1 MTHVHLE
8 QCKNLLQI
16 GATMVIWQTRLTN
29 MWTVRKA
36 LQPPCSRLCVT
47 SLVLR
52 RCRGTEGSSGKRDSI
67 EHPANTCS
75 NCPGSIR
82 CWVDMLTAAKREA
95 SASTAHFAP
104 RPMHPFINWINPSRR
119 HGHAPDLHS
128 TAQSISLESITRS
141 VLTRTERFG
150 SCTYLHHRHS
160 IIDLLTVELI
170 RSYPGS

>member
-8 QCKNLLQI
+8 QYKNLLQS
-16 GATMVIWQTRLTN
+16 GAAIAVWQTRLTN
-29 MWTVRKA
+29 MWTVKKA
-36 LQPPCSRLCVT
+36 LQPPFGDRVRGCGVT
-47 SLVLR
+47 SLGLR
-52 RCRGTEGSSGKRDSI
+52 RCRGTEGSTGKKDSI

-104 RPMHPFINWINPSRR
+104 RPMHPFINWVNPSRR

-128 TAQSISLESITRS
+128 TAHSISLESITRS
-141 VLTRTERFG
+141 VLTRTERLG
-150 SCTYLHHRHS
+150 RAHICTTGILS
-160 IIDLLTVELI
+160 
-170 RSYPGS
+170 